1 MPVDK
6 TELIL
11 IRQALEDIADQFRIC
26 NQFLTD
32 LYDEA
37 RLNHMEE
44 SKADEEGVGE

>member
-1 MPVDK
+1 MIIDV
-6 TELIL
+6 TELVK

-37 RLNHMEE
+37 RLNYMEE
-44 SKADEEGVGE
+44 SKADKEGVG

>member
-1 MPVDK
+1 MIIDI
-6 TELIL
+6 TELVK
-11 IRQALEDIADQFRIC
+11 IRQALEDIAEQFRVC

-37 RLNHMEE
+37 RLDHMEK

>member
-1 MPVDK
+1 MSIDNS
-6 TELIL
+6 ELVL
-11 IRQALEDIADQFRIC
+11 IRQALEDLADQFRIC

-37 RLNHMEE
+37 RLNYMEE